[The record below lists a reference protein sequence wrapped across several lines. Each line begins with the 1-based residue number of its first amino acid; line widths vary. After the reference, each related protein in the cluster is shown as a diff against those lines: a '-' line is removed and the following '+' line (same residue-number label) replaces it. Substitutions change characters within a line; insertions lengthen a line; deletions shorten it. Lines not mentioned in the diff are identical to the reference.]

1 MASADNTPGVGADDE
16 SKDPDEVRAEMRAD
30 APGGSGEVRDSADD
44 SRLLD
49 AILSVASEIDLP
61 GVLRRIIAAACH
73 LTDARYGAL
82 GVVDERGETFT
93 QFITQGLTAEHEALI
108 GERPTGKGVLGLLLS
123 DPRPL
128 RLEEIGSHPR
138 SFGFPVDHPPMTSF
152 LGAPIRVRGLVYG
165 NLYLTD
171 KQTADEFSER
181 DEHLVTSLAAAA
193 GVAIDNARLHE
204 RLAEM
209 ALYADRERIARDL
222 HDTVIQRLFAIG
234 LVLQGLSH
242 LVDPPEA
249 GQRIDAAVDDI
260 DATIA
265 DIRTTIFA
273 LQGRAL
279 SGLRAEIV
287 RVLTELREPLGF
299 LPKVQFDGP
308 VDAVV
313 SDEVRDHTV
322 AMVLEALTNVL
333 RHARATRAEVSIVAS
348 DGELRVRVS
357 DDGVGIRSSSG
368 PGGNGLR
375 NMAERAQ
382 ELSGSLDVR
391 SPPGEGTSIT
401 WRVPLKP

>member
-1 MASADNTPGVGADDE
+1 
-16 SKDPDEVRAEMRAD
+16 
-30 APGGSGEVRDSADD
+30 
-44 SRLLD
+44 
-49 AILSVASEIDLP
+49 
-61 GVLRRIIAAACH
+61 
-73 LTDARYGAL
+73 
-82 GVVDERGETFT
+82 
-93 QFITQGLTAEHEALI
+93 
-108 GERPTGKGVLGLLLS
+108 
-123 DPRPL
+123 
-128 RLEEIGSHPR
+128 
-138 SFGFPVDHPPMTSF
+138 
-152 LGAPIRVRGLVYG
+152 VYG

>member
-1 MASADNTPGVGADDE
+1 MASAENAPVVRADDE
-16 SKDPDEVRAEMRAD
+16 SIEPEEVRGEMRSV
-30 APGGSGEVRDSADD
+30 APGASEVVRDTADD

-49 AILSVASEIDLP
+49 AILSVASELDLP
-61 GVLRRIIAAACH
+61 GVLRRIIIAACH
-73 LTDARYGAL
+73 LTDAKYGAL
-82 GVVDERGETFT
+82 GVADERGERLS
-93 QFITQGLTAEHEALI
+93 QFISHGLTPEQEALI
-108 GERPTGKGVLGLLLS
+108 GERPTGKGVLGLLLT
-123 DPRPL
+123 DPRSL
-128 RLEEIGSHPR
+128 RLEEIGSHTR
-138 SFGFPVDHPPMTSF
+138 SFGFPAHHPPMTSF
-152 LGAPIRVRGLVYG
+152 LGTPIRVRGLVYG

-171 KQTADEFSER
+171 KQTAHEFSER
-181 DEHLVTSLAAAA
+181 DERLVSSLAAAA

-234 LVLQGLSH
+234 LGLQGLSH
-242 LVDPPEA
+242 IVDPPEA
-249 GQRIDAAVDDI
+249 AQRIDAAVDDI

-287 RVLTELREPLGF
+287 RVLTEVRQPLGF

-313 SDEVRDHTV
+313 SDDVRDHAV
-322 AMVLEALTNVL
+322 SMVLEALTNVT
-333 RHARATRAEVSIVAS
+333 RHARATRAEVSIVANEA
-348 DGELRVRVS
+348 ELRVRVT
-357 DDGVGIRSSSG
+357 DDGIGIRSSSG

-375 NMAERAQ
+375 NMADRAEQ
-382 ELSGSLDVR
+382 LGGGLDVR
-391 SPPGEGTSIT
+391 SRPGEGTSIT